1 MNNLSKKEL
10 ERDLILA
17 VREYGISTVLFRNF
31 VGSTIGINVTDMEC
45 LGLLFHQGIAT
56 PTELAKH
63 TGLTS
68 GSITAML
75 DRLEK
80 ARLITRR
87 PNPDDRR
94 GILITINKTG
104 AKKIAPLFIGVRKAQ
119 DELIGSYSEKDVPVL
134 LNFFTKFTDIYEQH
148 RKELIQNAKSA
159 K

>member
-1 MNNLSKKEL
+1 MNNLRKKEL

-17 VREYGISTVLFRNF
+17 VREYGISMVLFRNL

-68 GSITAML
+68 GSTTAML

-80 ARLITRR
+80 ARLITRK
-87 PNPDDRR
+87 PNPNDRR
-94 GILITINKTG
+94 GILITINKIG
-104 AKKIAPLFIGVRKAQ
+104 AKKIAPLFIGVRKGQ
-119 DELIGSYSEKDVPVL
+119 DELVEGYSEKDVQVL
-134 LNFFTKFTDIYEQH
+134 LDFFSKFTDIYELH
-148 RKELIQNAKSA
+148 RKKLIQNAKPE